1 VFVKIMM
8 LRMDDEAAL
17 LREAGEW
24 TRSFRQAFGSRLA
37 KLRQRRGWKQ
47 RELAR
52 RAQIDPGRLSKLE
65 RGVVRASVTD
75 LVRLSLTL
83 GASLDELVFGAATSL
98 ETDWQRL
105 RDEIEKA
112 GGPPALDCATR
123 MLRAFALAARLQEGR
138 DDV

>member
-1 VFVKIMM
+1 
-8 LRMDDEAAL
+8 
-17 LREAGEW
+17 
-24 TRSFRQAFGSRLA
+24 
-37 KLRQRRGWKQ
+37 
-47 RELAR
+47 
-52 RAQIDPGRLSKLE
+52 
-65 RGVVRASVTD
+65 VVRASVTD

-123 MLRAFALAARLQEGR
+123 MLRAFALGCQTSRREG
-138 DDV
+138 